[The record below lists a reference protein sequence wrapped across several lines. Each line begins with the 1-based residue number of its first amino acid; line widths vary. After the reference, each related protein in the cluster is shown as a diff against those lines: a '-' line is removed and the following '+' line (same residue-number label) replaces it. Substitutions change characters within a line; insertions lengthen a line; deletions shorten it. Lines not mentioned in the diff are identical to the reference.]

1 MWTEETIRKAAEKY
15 VLDEWLD
22 EWLDEYETLFEDA
35 FIAGA
40 YFIINNTQTV

>member
-15 VLDEWLD
+15 VLDEWIT
-22 EWLDEYETLFEDA
+22 EYEVQFEEA

-40 YFIINNTQTV
+40 YFIINNTQKETEK

>member
-1 MWTEETIRKAAEKY
+1 MWTERKIREAAAKY

-22 EWLDEYETLFEDA
+22 EYETQFEDA

-40 YFIINNTQTV
+40 YYIINNTQQKK